1 MIEDVLAA
9 APLLRRLELRP
20 MYADTNICSSADSG
34 ASKAA
39 FRRVL
44 DTSTLQGLSA
54 LAFDSL
60 PPALA
65 MSLVQHSNLRQLS
78 ILELRDVR
86 WAPRLIDRALDTA
99 PSRGPSGRSI
109 ASKGGGP
116 TPQQLLAA
124 IGSNMRQL
132 RELDISRTERME
144 LSPVAFGQLAAALPQ
159 LTALDV
165 WGCPWLFNAAAEAAA
180 APDVSDEDV
189 VTMLKQLR
197 SLKVNRTSS
206 RLLSVAAISQAT
218 ALTHLVAGGDWDA
231 ERHCPGLGHDRGAEQ
246 LRQSAWAHLS
256 RLTALESL
264 NVTGCSSNAEFDA
277 GLLLPLV
284 EACGSRLRVLLL
296 DACVKQQGE
305 LAELLPACT
314 GLTALNLSHSS
325 CSFSADDLS
334 ALAGL
339 SRLAKL
345 QLHRCKPMLRDDVV
359 AALVQLRQLQ
369 QLDLRDNDLS
379 LAGARAL
386 LVALAGAGGQLTEL
400 RMGGNFD
407 VTGRAKVQLAR
418 EFVHVAL

>member
-1 MIEDVLAA
+1 
-9 APLLRRLELRP
+9 
-20 MYADTNICSSADSG
+20 
-34 ASKAA
+34 
-39 FRRVL
+39 
-44 DTSTLQGLSA
+44 
-54 LAFDSL
+54 
-60 PPALA
+60 
-65 MSLVQHSNLRQLS
+65 
-78 ILELRDVR
+78 
-86 WAPRLIDRALDTA
+86 
-99 PSRGPSGRSI
+99 
-109 ASKGGGP
+109 
-116 TPQQLLAA
+116 
-124 IGSNMRQL
+124 
-132 RELDISRTERME
+132 
-144 LSPVAFGQLAAALPQ
+144 
-159 LTALDV
+159 
-165 WGCPWLFNAAAEAAA
+165 
-180 APDVSDEDV
+180 
-189 VTMLKQLR
+189 MLKQLR

-231 ERHCPGLGHDRGAEQ
+231 ERHVPQHRRVPSWHFSHLSSMQQ
-246 LRQSAWAHLS
+246 LRSLELHICSLDSKAAAAVAQLTQLTSCGMYDSVLGLDMIAALSNCGSLVELKIRGMQCALSGVSPAPAVIAAAWAHLS
-256 RLTALESL
+256 RLTALETL
-264 NVTGCSSNAEFDA
+264 DVTGCSSNAEFDA

-314 GLTALNLSHSS
+314 GLTALDLSHSS

-345 QLHRCKPMLRDDVV
+345 QLHCCKPMLRDDVV